1 METSK
6 FTRCPGDVTTED
18 LIGLATTEPLLVKEL
33 VKGQYSEVDRNLNLL
48 YPCVNTG
55 QLDHE
60 VPTVIGTLPNPRVL
74 TDEEFDSIYE
84 FGKYSLGRAWVLE
97 AFNLTGEVSTLEHI
111 YEHIYKRAAPAGFK
125 RNPDY
130 EERHDVYPD

>member
-18 LIGLATTEPLLVKEL
+18 LTALWSAQPFLVTELL
-33 VKGQYSEVDRNLNLL
+33 KGQHGSIDRNINLL
-48 YPCVNTG
+48 YPQVNIG
-55 QLDHE
+55 QLEHE
-60 VPTVIGTLPNPRVL
+60 LPTVKGIPIYRVL

-97 AFNLTGEVSTLEHI
+97 AFNLTGEVTLLDDI
-111 YEHIYKRAAPAGFK
+111 YQHLYKRAAPAGFK

>member
-18 LIGLATTEPLLVKEL
+18 LIALATTEPFLVEEL
-33 VKGQYSEVDRNLNLL
+33 VKGQYNAVDRNLNLL
-48 YPCVNTG
+48 YPCVNVG
-55 QLDHE
+55 QLEHE
-60 VPTVIGTLPNPRVL
+60 LPIVKGVPIYRVL
-74 TDEEFDSIYE
+74 TNEEFDSIYE

-97 AFNLTGEVSTLEHI
+97 AFNLTGEVTSLDDI
-111 YEHIYKRAAPAGFK
+111 YQHLYRRAAPAGFK

>member
-18 LIGLATTEPLLVKEL
+18 LIALGSAQPFLVTELL
-33 VKGQYSEVDRNLNLL
+33 KGQHGSIDKNINLL
-48 YPCVNTG
+48 YPQVNIG
-55 QLDHE
+55 QLEHE
-60 VPTVIGTLPNPRVL
+60 LPTVKGIPIYRVL

-97 AFNLTGEVSTLEHI
+97 AFNLTGEVTTLGDIHQHL
-111 YEHIYKRAAPAGFK
+111 YRRAAPAGFK